1 MRNKRCLFILM
12 SALLLFHG
20 ENVISQV
27 NRNGFAEFSQSLVKD
42 SAFINRANRIAD
54 SLIIVGKF
62 DDALNYLNESL
73 ITINTIE
80 FPEGEARTKYLLGKA
95 SIAQSKDANGMAWI
109 TQAQVIYDSINNKN
123 GIADCLLQFGVA
135 SYSQKDFLKALSYF
149 NDAEKIYNGLG
160 NKAGSAKSLYL
171 GGLCLLELQNY
182 EDASQKLLAAEKLMK
197 EIGDQK
203 GLNECHGG
211 LADLYL
217 RTRQYSKSKKYY
229 EECLN
234 YFIKQDNR
242 EGVALDKYGIG
253 MVYMNTGN
261 QDLAKKY
268 FHEAFNESKT
278 GKYFQVIIKTSQAL
292 MSVYESEN
300 DFANALRF
308 QTEYYTVRD
317 SVFNIENER
326 KMANLQYDL
335 DRSIQQSAIES
346 TNQKLSKE
354 KTVRYLLIIG
364 VGLLIILVVMAYQR
378 YRFKHRTNMQLQT
391 TNESL
396 EKVLQDLRIT
406 QKQLVQSEK
415 LASLGQLTA
424 GIAHELNN
432 PINFVSGNIKPLKKD
447 IEEILGV
454 TNKMETLLADKKF
467 ENEFNQIKQLKESID
482 FENTLAEMNKLMI
495 GIEEGSK
502 RTAQIVKGLRN
513 FSRTDEEEMKKSS
526 INEGI
531 DSTLILLQNKLRQ
544 QNIEVIK
551 SEGNLPLINCY
562 PGQLNQVFMNL
573 LTNAIDAI
581 GSDGKIFITTA
592 VEGNQLKIS
601 VRDTGSGINDEV
613 KQKIF
618 DPFFTTKEVGK
629 GTGLGLSISYGIIE
643 KHNGTLDLKS
653 EQGKGTEFVILL
665 PVS

>member
-1 MRNKRCLFILM
+1 MRNRSCLFVLL
-12 SALLLFHG
+12 SALFLFHG
-20 ENVISQV
+20 KNVVSQG
-27 NRNGFAEFSQSLVKD
+27 NRNSFTEFSQSIVKD

-54 SLIIVGKF
+54 SLIAEGMF

-73 ITINTIE
+73 IISNTIG

-123 GIADCLLQFGVA
+123 GIADCLLQFGVG
-135 SYSQKDFLKALSYF
+135 SYSQKDYKKALSYL
-149 NDAEKIYNGLG
+149 NRAEMIYSGVS
-160 NKAGSAKSLYL
+160 NKTGSAKSLYL
-171 GGLCLLELQNY
+171 GGLCLLEIKNY

-217 RTRQYSKSKKYY
+217 RTRQYSKSKQYY

-242 EGVALDKYGIG
+242 EGVALDKYGLG
-253 MVYMNTGN
+253 MVYLNTGN

-268 FHEAFNESKT
+268 FHEAFDESKT

-300 DFANALRF
+300 DYANAFRF

-317 SVFNIENER
+317 SVYNIENER

-396 EKVLQDLRIT
+396 EQVLKDLRIT

-454 TNKMETLLADKKF
+454 TNKMEIMLADKKF

-531 DSTLILLQNKLRQ
+531 DSTLILLQNKLRH

-551 SEGNLPLINCY
+551 SEGNIPMINCY

-581 GSDGKIFITTA
+581 GSDGKIFISTT
-592 VEGNQLKIS
+592 VERNQLKIS

-653 EQGKGTEFVILL
+653 VQGKGTEFVILL
-665 PVS
+665 PLS